1 VVGGALT
8 LGNRSGL
15 CKRQSIPRGIFPVFF
30 SGSFCK
36 FDHKRKIILKIARSL
51 HTLMVQLRTHQGQ
64 QAKQQSHL
72 NVSSPKICSRS
83 PAPLYEC
90 TLFFRVRVY
99 RNLTSLLEARQ
110 RPEHGKI
117 VDLPFFPLIRSRR
130 KFHLLLEALQASC
143 LPHTGHRSTELITKP
158 DPPSNRVK
166 HRPPPIPPASARPHP
181 FRYPFGATGT
191 FFANL
196 IPHSSPNDVHRY
208 RARDAAHGLARTR
221 DGGRSRGR

>member
-1 VVGGALT
+1 MGHRKVVGGALT

-15 CKRQSIPRGIFPVFF
+15 CERQSIPRGIFPVFF
-30 SGSFCK
+30 SAFCK

-99 RNLTSLLEARQ
+99 RNLTSLFGSPA
-110 RPEHGKI
+110 
-117 VDLPFFPLIRSRR
+117 
-130 KFHLLLEALQASC
+130 A
-143 LPHTGHRSTELITKP
+143 TK
-158 DPPSNRVK
+158 N
-166 HRPPPIPPASARPHP
+166 
-181 FRYPFGATGT
+181 T
-191 FFANL
+191 
-196 IPHSSPNDVHRY
+196 
-208 RARDAAHGLARTR
+208 
-221 DGGRSRGR
+221 GRSLICPSSLSSVLVESSTCCLKPFKRHACRILATDRPSS